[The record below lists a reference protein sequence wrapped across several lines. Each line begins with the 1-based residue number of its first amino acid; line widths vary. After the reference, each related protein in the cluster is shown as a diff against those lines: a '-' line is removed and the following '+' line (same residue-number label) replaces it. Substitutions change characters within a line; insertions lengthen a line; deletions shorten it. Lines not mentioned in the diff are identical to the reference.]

1 MTGFVARGITKG
13 STFTASVQGNQFALL
28 GFSATVSTFQLH
40 EALIGK
46 ERS

>member
-1 MTGFVARGITKG
+1 MTSFVARGNTKG
-13 STFTASVQGNQFALL
+13 STFTASVQGNWFVLL

-40 EALIGK
+40 EVLIGK